1 LPDRQK
7 NARRLIQINARS
19 ALRREIEGM
28 ETDLNAMD
36 APDTPPCPSC
46 RQPMIFKRAVP
57 RFAALPELRTYECKA
72 CGITFTAAIE
82 PGEHADV
89 AWIERAKS
97 CGVA

>member
-1 LPDRQK
+1 M
-7 NARRLIQINARS
+7 QINARP
-19 ALRREIEGM
+19 ALRRETERM
-28 ETDLNAMD
+28 ESDLNAMD
-36 APDTPPCPSC
+36 APGTPPCPSC

-89 AWIERAKS
+89 AWIERTKR
-97 CGVA
+97 CGIA

>member
-1 LPDRQK
+1 
-7 NARRLIQINARS
+7 
-19 ALRREIEGM
+19 
-28 ETDLNAMD
+28 
-36 APDTPPCPSC
+36 
-46 RQPMIFKRAVP
+46 MIFKRAVP

>member
-1 LPDRQK
+1 M
-7 NARRLIQINARS
+7 QINARP
-19 ALRREIEGM
+19 ALRRETERM
-28 ETDLNAMD
+28 ESDLNAMD
-36 APDTPPCPSC
+36 DAPGTPPCPSC

-89 AWIERAKS
+89 A
-97 CGVA
+97 